1 MGMQDPQT
9 AAADETDALISSEKV
24 VGAAVYD
31 RNGEKLGSVHSV
43 MIDKI
48 SGKVAYAVISFGGF
62 VGIGARYHPLP
73 WHAITYDSSQ
83 GGYVVGVDPSML
95 KGAPTYG
102 TTETPNWSDR
112 RWGQLVHDYYGVR
125 PYWE

>member
-1 MGMQDPQT
+1 
-9 AAADETDALISSEKV
+9 LISSEKV

-43 MIDKI
+43 MIDEI
-48 SGKVAYAVISFGGF
+48 SGKIAYAVMSFRRF
-62 VGIGARYHPLP
+62 VGIGAPYHPLP

-125 PYWE
+125 PHCE